1 MVVKEEH
8 ILLQDQTARHTGGQ
22 PDTQVDS
29 QTHRWT
35 ARHKNLTAAISHSK
49 TK

>member
-29 QTHRWT
+29 QTQKSYSSNIT
-35 ARHKNLTAAISHSK
+35 QQN
-49 TK
+49 